1 MQVEMLRWTCLQC
14 LLDQVNIKTVLEYAV
29 VADAITDKVLM
40 DACMDFI
47 SASKDR

>member
-1 MQVEMLRWTCLQC
+1 MSKLYRSM
-14 LLDQVNIKTVLEYAV
+14 
-29 VADAITDKVLM
+29 DAITDKVLM